1 MKLSN
6 VNKNFSNEYKAFI
19 LNKILPFL
27 GIEDNNVQDYDDE
40 ISSNVVVNYTDFI
53 SQDNDFL
60 YFGLKNDILFKLKRR
75 QIVDI
80 ESIKVSRCILK
91 YFLKVSTYQN
101 HRSSI
106 NNSYLSDIH
115 REKNYDYAIQNGIC
129 EWIIG
134 SSAIDKFEQLFGI
147 LESWSLK
154 TYEGKKVSFGLI
166 INPEY
171 KKNKAGMSKYG
182 NFLSFL
188 SDEFSAVLT
197 DGISS
202 VIELDADCDIIGFN
216 SIYSNGKC
224 DQVELI
230 NNLPYRFAQTIAK
243 FVTDKKIGIFLLNNG
258 DIILSKNQK
267 IEFVKRNGNWLNFNV
282 TSFMNSMSEF
292 IEFHAIS
299 EKLAHAIY
307 NSALD
312 VSFSHSGGII
322 SLVTDV
328 DLLRGKGEFN
338 QVLSA
343 CDDLSNNLS
352 LESIE
357 QLLSLSIPST
367 SKKNEEINKR
377 LLKRSIILSLLNDKN
392 EFTSIDRKL
401 RSELISMDG
410 ACIIGK
416 NGEIYTFGAI
426 IQNDSGSSG
435 GGRGAAAKK
444 LSNYG
449 FSIKISTD
457 GYIEVYQ
464 KGVKKH
470 VIK

>member
-1 MKLSN
+1 MKINNINRGFL
-6 VNKNFSNEYKAFI
+6 NEYKVFI
-19 LNKILPFL
+19 IEKLLPFL
-27 GIEDNNVQDYDDE
+27 GIEDNNVEDYDE
-40 ISSNVVVNYTDFI
+40 NQRLYTVFFTDYI
-53 SQDNDFL
+53 SQDHEYL
-60 YFGLKNDILFKLKRR
+60 YFGMKNDILFRLKRK
-75 QIVDI
+75 QIVDL
-80 ESIKVSRCILK
+80 ESIKVSRCILG
-91 YFLKVSTYQN
+91 YFLKVSAYQSQT
-101 HRSSI
+101 SSPKKT
-106 NNSYLSDIH
+106 YLSDIH
-115 REKNYDYAIQNGIC
+115 REKNYDYAIQNGLC

-134 SSAIDKFEQLFGI
+134 NNDINKFEQLFGI
-147 LESWSLK
+147 LENWSLK
-154 TYEGKKVSFGLI
+154 TYEGKKVSFGLV

-171 KKNKAGMSKYG
+171 KKNSNRNSKYG

-188 SDEFSAVLT
+188 GDEFSAVLT

-202 VIELDADCDIIGFN
+202 VIELDSDCDIIGFN
-216 SIYSNGKC
+216 SIYSNGNC
-224 DQVELI
+224 DRVELI
-230 NNLPYRFAQTIAK
+230 NNLPYRFAPTIAR

-267 IEFVKRNGNWLNFNV
+267 IEFVKRNGRWLNFNV
-282 TSFMNSMSEF
+282 TSFINSMSEF
-292 IEFHAIS
+292 IEYNSIS
-299 EKLAHAIY
+299 DELAHAIY

-328 DLLRGKGEFN
+328 DSLRGKGGLKSI
-338 QVLSA
+338 LSE
-343 CDDLSNNLS
+343 CDDLSNGLS
-352 LESIE
+352 LLDVESI
-357 QLLSLSIPST
+357 LDDKLNNI

-377 LLKRSIILSLLNDKN
+377 ILKRSILLSLLNGK
-392 EFTSIDRKL
+392 EKFTSIDRKL

-416 NGEIYTFGAI
+416 NGQIYTFGAI

-449 FSIKISTD
+449 FSTKISTD

-470 VIK
+470 IIK